1 MSERRRDKLAGRA
14 IRRDDQNETSIRE
27 A

>member
-1 MSERRRDKLAGRA
+1 MSERHRDKLAGRA

>member
-14 IRRDDQNETSIRE
+14 IRHDDQNETSIRE